1 MSTQRQFSED
11 LWDKFES
18 VVKKVDNGK
27 IFTQQLSKFLS
38 KQQQIE
44 SAYAKSLVKLCK
56 DKSFAPEVEMGTL
69 RDSFQCYREQLELIG
84 ALHEE
89 FSNRLEKLVSLG
101 IDGYLEESRKQRKAL
116 IANGEK
122 CTKDLKTAE
131 SNESK
136 AKQNY
141 EKLKRKQEEA
151 NEDLSKQP
159 PGAKEQK
166 SRKTLES
173 ATKAADKADNEYRE
187 SVKCLQQNQQKF
199 YHEEMPRILDD
210 LQRFEVERIDKSKDW
225 LMEVITQNE
234 LVPPA
239 VIIHNENIK
248 KGIDAIDRERDLQN
262 YIIVTMS
269 GAQKPPEAQYEPY
282 QSGGVFAIVNS
293 SSNSNLNISRKSG
306 ELSGSGNSIQNGAS
320 ISSPQQIH
328 HHNQPQYQN
337 IDHQTP
343 PQPNIIQQHQSSNSV
358 GTNNVMTTPP
368 PPQQQQPPTP
378 QSTQLN
384 NTPQPPI
391 SLSKNNDSNNNS
403 VNNSSGSG
411 GGAGGE
417 IVRALYDYNATEEN
431 EISFKANALIKVVL
445 RDESGW
451 WQGMVIGESDRV
463 GVFPSNFISDSSDSS
478 KKRVDVAGRKC
489 KVLYDYRTDCEGE
502 LNIKEGEILTIEYE
516 DEGWFFG
523 SNESNVSARF
533 PSNYVQVI

>member
-89 FSNRLEKLVSLG
+89 FSNRLEKLVTLG

-166 SRKTLES
+166 ARKTLES

-262 YIIVTMS
+262 YILVTMS

-282 QSGGVFAIVNS
+282 QSGGGFAIVNS

-306 ELSGSGNSIQNGAS
+306 ELSGSGGSIPNGAS
-320 ISSPQQIH
+320 ISSPQQ
-328 HHNQPQYQN
+328 QYQN

-343 PQPNIIQQHQSSNSV
+343 PQPNIIQQHQQSN
-358 GTNNVMTTPP
+358 NNVMTTPP
-368 PPQQQQPPTP
+368 PQPI
-378 QSTQLN
+378 QLN
-384 NTPQPPI
+384 TTGSAPQPPI
-391 SLSKNNDSNNNS
+391 SLSKNDNS
-403 VNNSSGSG
+403 INNNSSGGS
-411 GGAGGE
+411 GE

-451 WQGMVIGESDRV
+451 WQGMVIGESDRI

>member
-44 SAYAKSLVKLCK
+44 STYAKSLVKLCK
-56 DKSFAPEVEMGTL
+56 DKSFAPDVEMGTL

-89 FSNRLEKLVSLG
+89 FSNRLEKLVTIG

-166 SRKTLES
+166 ARKTLES
-173 ATKAADKADNEYRE
+173 ASKAADKADNEYRE
-187 SVKCLQQNQQKF
+187 GVKCLQQNQQKF

-248 KGIDAIDRERDLQN
+248 KGIESIDRERDLQN
-262 YIIVTMS
+262 YILVTMS

-282 QSGGVFAIVNS
+282 QSGGGFAIVNS
-293 SSNSNLNISRKSG
+293 SSNSNLNISRKSADHTLG
-306 ELSGSGNSIQNGAS
+306 GSGGMSPQQQNGAS
-320 ISSPQQIH
+320 ISSP
-328 HHNQPQYQN
+328 QPQYQN

-343 PQPNIIQQHQSSNSV
+343 PQPNIIQHQPNNNNNNNII
-358 GTNNVMTTPP
+358 TNVMTTPP
-368 PPQQQQPPTP
+368 QQQPPQPHPP
-378 QSTQLN
+378 QPQPTQLN
-384 NTPQPPI
+384 NVPQPPI
-391 SLSKNNDSNNNS
+391 SLNKNNDSSANSNNINS
-403 VNNSSGSG
+403 NNDN
-411 GGAGGE
+411 GE

-451 WQGMVIGESDRV
+451 WQGMVVGESDRI

-523 SNESNVSARF
+523 SNEASVSARF

>member
-1 MSTQRQFSED
+1 MSAQRQFSED

-89 FSNRLEKLVSLG
+89 FSNRLEKLVTIG

-166 SRKTLES
+166 ARKTLES
-173 ATKAADKADNEYRE
+173 ATKAADKGDNEYRE

-248 KGIDAIDRERDLQN
+248 KGIESIDRERDLQN
-262 YIIVTMS
+262 YILVTMS

-282 QSGGVFAIVNS
+282 QSGGGFAIVNS
-293 SSNSNLNISRKSG
+293 SSNNNLNISRKSG
-306 ELSGSGNSIQNGAS
+306 ELNGSGGGGSNIQNGAS
-320 ISSPQQIH
+320 ITSSPQ
-328 HHNQPQYQN
+328 QPQYQN

-343 PQPNIIQQHQSSNSV
+343 PQPNIIIQQHQQSNNNS
-358 GTNNVMTTPP
+358 NVMTTPP
-368 PPQQQQPPTP
+368 PPQPQQPPQQQQQQLP
-378 QSTQLN
+378 QPTQLN
-384 NTPQPPI
+384 NPPQPPI
-391 SLSKNNDSNNNS
+391 SLSKNDSSNS
-403 VNNSSGSG
+403 INSNSN
-411 GGAGGE
+411 GE

-451 WQGMVIGESDRV
+451 WQGMVIGESDRI